1 MNITVVGTGYVGLSL
16 SVLLSKKFKVIA
28 FDIDKKKIDLINSRK
43 SLFKD
48 KEIEEHFLNRKLN
61 LEATNDKNKAFKDA
75 FFIIIAT
82 PTNYDEAT
90 GNFDTSSVESVI
102 SDAIKLNNKVNIVI
116 KSTIPF
122 GFTEKIKTKFNYKK
136 IFFSPEFLREG
147 TALYDNLYP
156 SRIIVG
162 DKTTDAKKFA
172 DILKDSALQ
181 EASQVKIH
189 FMSSMEA
196 EAVKLFANS
205 YLATRVAFFNE
216 LDTFLEV
223 NGLSAKKVIEGVSD
237 DPRIGNFYNNPSFGY
252 GGYCLP
258 KDIKQLLQNFK
269 DVPSDLIKATIDSNL
284 TRKKFIVNSI
294 LNRKPKIVGVY
305 RLAMKVNADNF
316 RESAVIDI
324 IKILVQNNITI
335 NLYEPNLKESDTLDI
350 SNVHMINDLD
360 KFIQRSELIMANR
373 MDSKLEH
380 VINKVYTRD
389 IFRIN

>member
-48 KEIEEHFLNRKLN
+48 KEIEEYFLNRKLN

-189 FMSSMEA
+189 FMSSREA

-316 RESAVIDI
+316 RESAIIDI

-373 MDSKLEH
+373 MDSELEH